1 MWKVDPTQLTHWSL
15 LVSDGFVFILW
26 CFLRTYHLLRIA
38 SSFTPFVKSLAST
51 SSLKKCLGAKLNEN
65 QNQTSW
71 AGSFLLIS
79 TSKVSATSTLRNPET
94 NSHFA
99 PEIGLESNLGPAHFI
114 PTPTVWNEGIIQIPW
129 VKMVVICLP
138 TMNYRVERQAPKY
151 TLLKTNMAQ
160 ERT

>member
-51 SSLKKCLGAKLNEN
+51 SSLKKMPG
-65 QNQTSW
+65 
-71 AGSFLLIS
+71 
-79 TSKVSATSTLRNPET
+79 SKVEWEPEPNQLSRVFPLNFNFKGFSNFNTRNPET

-99 PEIGLESNLGPAHFI
+99 PEIGLESNLGPANFI

-138 TMNYRVERQAPKY
+138 TMKYRVERQAPKY
-151 TLLKTNMAQ
+151 TLLKTNVAQ